1 MLRPPAVAGR
11 FYPAQPDKLV
21 EALQRYVDALEP
33 RAQAIGIIVPHA
45 GYMYSGHVAGAVF
58 SRVDIPRRSIILCP
72 NHTGY
77 GPPLSIMKSGAW
89 QTPLGVMKIDQA
101 LCEALM
107 SMDPDLEDD
116 AEAHRFEH
124 ALEVQL
130 PFMQHTAGASAVF
143 VPITIGTGDWRGLEQ
158 LGQAIAG
165 VLQRLDESA
174 LIIASSD
181 MNHYESDATTRIKD
195 GKAIDKILAMDP
207 AGLYKVVHDENISMC
222 GYGPASA
229 MLVASK
235 MLGASKAELVR
246 YATSGDV
253 SGDFDHVVGYAGV
266 VIT

>member
-1 MLRPPAVAGR
+1 MLRPPSVAGR

-21 EALQRYVDALEP
+21 EALQGYVSALEP
-33 RAQAIGIIVPHA
+33 RTQAIGIVVPHA
-45 GYMYSGHVAGAVF
+45 GYMYSGHVAGAVY
-58 SRVDIPRRSIILCP
+58 SCVNIPLRNIVLCP
-72 NHTGY
+72 NHTGH
-77 GPPLSIMKSGAW
+77 GPPLSIMGSGAW
-89 QTPLGVMKIDQA
+89 QTPLGEMKIDQE
-101 LCEALM
+101 LCEVLM
-107 SMDPDLEDD
+107 AMDPDLEDD

-130 PFMQHTAGASAVF
+130 PFMQHIAGASATF
-143 VPITIGTGDWRGLEQ
+143 VPITVGTGNWRRLEQ
-158 LGQAIAG
+158 LGRAIGG
-165 VLQRLDESA
+165 VLQKLNETA

-181 MNHYESDATTRIKD
+181 MNHYESDAITRVKD
-195 GKAIDKILAMDP
+195 RKAIEKILAMDP
-207 AGLYKVVHDENISMC
+207 AGLYKVVHDEGISMC

-253 SGDFDHVVGYAGV
+253 SGDFDHVVGYAGM

>member
-21 EALQRYVDALEP
+21 EALQGYVDGIEP
-33 RAQAIGIIVPHA
+33 RTQAIGIVVPHA
-45 GYMYSGHVAGAVF
+45 GYMYSGHVAGAVY
-58 SRVDIPRRSIILCP
+58 SRVAIPRRSIVLCP

-89 QTPLGVMKIDQA
+89 QTPLGEMKIDQE
-101 LCEALM
+101 LCEMLM
-107 SMDPDLEDD
+107 AMDPDLEDD
-116 AEAHRFEH
+116 EEAHRFEH

-130 PFMQHTAGASAVF
+130 LFIQHTAGTSAEF
-143 VPITIGTGDWRGLEQ
+143 VPITIGTGDWRRLEQ
-158 LGQAIAG
+158 LGRAIAG
-165 VLQRLDESA
+165 VLQKLAEGA

-181 MNHYESDATTRIKD
+181 MNHYESDAITRVKD
-195 GKAIDKILAMDP
+195 RMAIDKILGMDP
-207 AGLYKVVHDENISMC
+207 AGLFKVVHDESISMC

-253 SGDFDHVVGYAGV
+253 SRDFDRVVGYAGI